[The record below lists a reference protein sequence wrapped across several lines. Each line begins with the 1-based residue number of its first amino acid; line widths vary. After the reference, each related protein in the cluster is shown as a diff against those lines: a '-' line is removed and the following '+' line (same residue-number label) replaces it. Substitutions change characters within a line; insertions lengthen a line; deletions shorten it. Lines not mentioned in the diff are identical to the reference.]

1 MHVITCT
8 LILPLKDLPKKVDNL
23 ERFQSEKQYKVYRCI
38 SVKKKMSKNILPGF
52 ITCPSSSC
60 CTLTSCPTNDNNF
73 PGSKYPTLPSN
84 QTRDP

>member
-38 SVKKKMSKNILPGF
+38 SVKKKCLRIFCQDLLPVH
-52 ITCPSSSC
+52 PPHAV
-60 CTLTSCPTNDNNF
+60 L
-73 PGSKYPTLPSN
+73 
-84 QTRDP
+84 